1 MKPLRAVIVDDEL
14 SSRRLLTKLLGLH
27 PEILVVGMA
36 RSVPEAVEV
45 CGRLTPD
52 VIFLDVNMPKK
63 PGFELIAHLE
73 HRADV
78 VFVTAHVEHTIKAF
92 DVGSCDYLL
101 KPVSAE
107 RLAQSVRRLVTMSRR
122 NTDQE
127 PELSSLSRYDYDA
140 TLVLP
145 LGSTIIRVAVGE
157 VALIEADGAYT
168 KITLVSGQTHFFSKG
183 ISRWGEILPL
193 KEFMRISRFHLL
205 NIKAV
210 IQLERQSADSSLL
223 VVKGLAE
230 PLSVSRRASVRLR
243 AALKAC
249 AFLLE

>member
-1 MKPLRAVIVDDEL
+1 
-14 SSRRLLTKLLGLH
+14 
-27 PEILVVGMA
+27 MA
-36 RSVPEAVEV
+36 RSVSEAVEV

-63 PGFELIAHLE
+63 PGFELIAQLE
-73 HRADV
+73 HKADV

-107 RLAQSVRRLVTMSRR
+107 RLAQAVQRLVGLSRR
-122 NTDQE
+122 NISPE
-127 PELSSLSRYDYDA
+127 PELAPLSRHDYDA
-140 TLVLP
+140 SLVLP
-145 LGSTIIRVAVGE
+145 LGSSIVRVAVGE
-157 VALIEADGAYT
+157 VALIEADGPYT
-168 KITLVSGQTHFFSKG
+168 KITLVSGQNYFLSQG

-193 KEFMRISRFHLL
+193 KEFVRISRFHLL

-210 IQLERQSADSSLL
+210 IQFERLTVDHSSL

-230 PLSVSRRASVRLR
+230 PLSLSRRASVRLR

-249 AFLLE
+249 AFVVE

>member
-14 SSRRLLTKLLGLH
+14 SSRRLLTKLLELH

-107 RLAQSVRRLVTMSRR
+107 RLAQTVRRLVAMSCR
-122 NTDQE
+122 NTAQE

-157 VALIEADGAYT
+157 VALIEADGASGSLMAMFSMT
-168 KITLVSGQTHFFSKG
+168 EPSMRSVSWKTMPIWRRRELS
-183 ISRWGEILPL
+183 ST
-193 KEFMRISRFHLL
+193 
-205 NIKAV
+205 
-210 IQLERQSADSSLL
+210 LERLNPSISTDPFTGS
-223 VVKGLAE
+223 
-230 PLSVSRRASVRLR
+230 
-243 AALKAC
+243 
-249 AFLLE
+249 

>member
-1 MKPLRAVIVDDEL
+1 LI
-14 SSRRLLTKLLGLH
+14 KLLGLH
-27 PEILVVGMA
+27 PEILVVGSA
-36 RSVPEAVEV
+36 RSVPEALEV
-45 CGRLTPD
+45 CGRLTTN
-52 VIFLDVNMPKK
+52 VIFLDVNMPKRS
-63 PGFELIAHLE
+63 GFELIAHLE

-107 RLAQSVRRLVTMSRR
+107 RLAQSVRRLVAMSRR
-122 NTDQE
+122 NMAQE
-127 PELSSLSRYDYDA
+127 PEPSPRSRHDYGA
-140 TLVLP
+140 SLVLP
-145 LGSTIIRVAVGE
+145 VGSKIVQVTVGE
-157 VALIEADGAYT
+157 VALIEADEAYT
-168 KITLVSGQTHFFSKG
+168 RITLVSGQNFFSSQG

-193 KEFMRISRFHLL
+193 KEFVRISRFHLL
-205 NIKAV
+205 NMKAI
-210 IQLERQSADSSLL
+210 IQFERLSADNSLV

-249 AFLLE
+249 AFVAE

>member
-1 MKPLRAVIVDDEL
+1 
-14 SSRRLLTKLLGLH
+14 
-27 PEILVVGMA
+27 
-36 RSVPEAVEV
+36 
-45 CGRLTPD
+45 
-52 VIFLDVNMPKK
+52 
-63 PGFELIAHLE
+63 
-73 HRADV
+73 
-78 VFVTAHVEHTIKAF
+78 
-92 DVGSCDYLL
+92 
-101 KPVSAE
+101 
-107 RLAQSVRRLVTMSRR
+107 MSRR
-122 NTDQE
+122 NTAQE

-145 LGSTIIRVAVGE
+145 LGSTIIWVAVGE

-168 KITLVSGQTHFFSKG
+168 KITLVSGQNHFLSKG

-249 AFLLE
+249 AFVVE